1 MLLVLLGALILL
13 FGNLYALPL
22 CGSQCAGAFA
32 ARTLIYIVLMLVA
45 VGGFVWTLVRN
56 SPQADIWGLIW
67 FIAGLVF
74 GFVLPTAD
82 RAITL
87 R

>member
-1 MLLVLLGALILL
+1 MILVLLGALFLL
-13 FGNLYALPL
+13 FANLYSLPL

-32 ARTLIYIVLMLVA
+32 GRTLIYIVLMLVA

-56 SPQADIWGLIW
+56 GPRADIWGLIW
-67 FIAGLVF
+67 FIAGLAF
-74 GFVLPTAD
+74 GLVLPTAD
-82 RAITL
+82 QAITL